1 MRKNIRILT
10 ILLLV
15 LTLLLSGCAGSAE
28 KVPETKATETPVTT
42 AAPEVPETTQMTEV
56 PEPVT
61 EPDDEL
67 ADASLVSLRQTM
79 VETPQR
85 FAVAYFGFLEEG
97 QDPRARMAEAA
108 PQLCENLPF
117 LMNIQN
123 VAGSAGELFCLVP
136 LDETAS
142 VAVNGLVHNE
152 ETGLEEYTDL
162 LYRSETGDPLL
173 ILCNNSGWE
182 PDTQVT
188 MVDSEGNVILWYP
201 QTDLSGCVL
210 PLYDENDNNQM
221 QDFSAYAEF
230 LAVDRDGGSQS
241 LPPEELV
248 GGWELAW
255 TEVEGDRNEAEPG
268 SCCVEIR
275 MSASSGFLMTYTSRE
290 FSHNNF
296 ENELLIFDN
305 RELYYGC
312 GNDAWVG
319 DLDYVGPWDTT
330 YTVTLTVDDILI
342 KQNYFLVDG
351 APMVSYEFFRRSWE

>member
-28 KVPETKATETPVTT
+28 KAPETKATEAPVTT

-255 TEVEGDRNEAEPG
+255 TEVEGDRNPATGMCIVRILPDENGQYRISYSDSQFPE
-268 SCCVEIR
+268 
-275 MSASSGFLMTYTSRE
+275 Y
-290 FSHNNF
+290 NF
-296 ENELLIFDN
+296 EDRPLTVVPGEM
-305 RELYYGC
+305 YPGC
-312 GNDAWVG
+312 GNSEWIALVDG
-319 DLDYVGPWDTT
+319 SNDMGIG
-330 YTVTLTVDDILI
+330 YTVTV
-342 KQNYFLVDG
+342 QEDG
-351 APMVSYEFFRRSWE
+351 TLLMQQSWEMDGIPMVSYSCYYRVT